1 MTLNIN
7 CNVKGCGVFMAENLN
22 IPFENNIDFKPIS
35 FLGAKNVTF
44 NETVKVSVPIQF
56 VLSTCVFKIAEQ
68 HVLHFL
74 PVIFR

>member
-22 IPFENNIDFKPIS
+22 ITFENNIDFKPMS

-44 NETVKVSVPIQF
+44 NETVKVSVPI
-56 VLSTCVFKIAEQ
+56 
-68 HVLHFL
+68 
-74 PVIFR
+74 